1 MSVVQWTTGIQHIGI
16 PTSDIE
22 TTIRFYEGLG
32 FQTMH
37 TNQVPANQAKVAFLQ
52 LGNLMIETYAEG
64 GNGLDGAINHF
75 ALNCTDIQAAYAWI
89 CEQGYKVLSN
99 GIEELPF
106 WEKGVA
112 FFIIEGPNKERRCGS
127 APDRPMCRRR
137 HRRAQARARRS
148 TSCPCGSRPPR
159 SSVRPRDPSTSH
171 HPKPPQRRLSPSW
184 WFYPCDGYSEPL
196 VLGMPCTRGSSS
208 QARRIVRPTALKA
221 ASIM

>member
-37 TNQVPANQAKVAFLQ
+37 TNQV
-52 LGNLMIETYAEG
+52 IETYAEG
-64 GNGLDGAINHF
+64 GNGIDGAINHF

-112 FFIIEGPNKERRCGS
+112 FFIIEGPNKERIEFCERK
-127 APDRPMCRRR
+127 
-137 HRRAQARARRS
+137 Q
-148 TSCPCGSRPPR
+148 
-159 SSVRPRDPSTSH
+159 
-171 HPKPPQRRLSPSW
+171 
-184 WFYPCDGYSEPL
+184 
-196 VLGMPCTRGSSS
+196 
-208 QARRIVRPTALKA
+208 
-221 ASIM
+221 

>member
-22 TTIRFYEGLG
+22 TTIG
-32 FQTMH
+32 FTKVWDFRPCTRIRYLQTR
-37 TNQVPANQAKVAFLQ
+37 QSCILQ

-64 GNGLDGAINHF
+64 GNGLVGAINHF

-112 FFIIEGPNKERRCGS
+112 FFIIEGPNKERIEFCERK
-127 APDRPMCRRR
+127 
-137 HRRAQARARRS
+137 Q
-148 TSCPCGSRPPR
+148 
-159 SSVRPRDPSTSH
+159 
-171 HPKPPQRRLSPSW
+171 
-184 WFYPCDGYSEPL
+184 
-196 VLGMPCTRGSSS
+196 
-208 QARRIVRPTALKA
+208 
-221 ASIM
+221 

>member
-1 MSVVQWTTGIQHIGI
+1 MSVTQWTTGIQHIGI

-37 TNQVPANQAKVAFLQ
+37 NESGTLQTRQSCILQ

-64 GNGLDGAINHF
+64 GNGIEGAINHF

-112 FFIIEGPNKERRCGS
+112 FFIIEGPNKERIEFCERK
-127 APDRPMCRRR
+127 
-137 HRRAQARARRS
+137 Q
-148 TSCPCGSRPPR
+148 
-159 SSVRPRDPSTSH
+159 
-171 HPKPPQRRLSPSW
+171 
-184 WFYPCDGYSEPL
+184 
-196 VLGMPCTRGSSS
+196 
-208 QARRIVRPTALKA
+208 
-221 ASIM
+221 

>member
-37 TNQVPANQAKVAFLQ
+37 TNQVPANQAK
-52 LGNLMIETYAEG
+52 G
-64 GNGLDGAINHF
+64 GNGIDGAINHF

-112 FFIIEGPNKERRCGS
+112 FFIIEGPNKERIEFCERK
-127 APDRPMCRRR
+127 
-137 HRRAQARARRS
+137 Q
-148 TSCPCGSRPPR
+148 
-159 SSVRPRDPSTSH
+159 
-171 HPKPPQRRLSPSW
+171 
-184 WFYPCDGYSEPL
+184 
-196 VLGMPCTRGSSS
+196 
-208 QARRIVRPTALKA
+208 
-221 ASIM
+221 

>member
-1 MSVVQWTTGIQHIGI
+1 MSVTQWTTGIQHIGI

-37 TNQVPANQAKVAFLQ
+37 TNQVPANQAKVTFLQ

-64 GNGLDGAINHF
+64 GNGIEGAINHF

-106 WEKGVA
+106 
-112 FFIIEGPNKERRCGS
+112 
-127 APDRPMCRRR
+127 
-137 HRRAQARARRS
+137 
-148 TSCPCGSRPPR
+148 
-159 SSVRPRDPSTSH
+159 
-171 HPKPPQRRLSPSW
+171 
-184 WFYPCDGYSEPL
+184 
-196 VLGMPCTRGSSS
+196 
-208 QARRIVRPTALKA
+208 
-221 ASIM
+221 